1 MESYTITRK
10 FTPGFLFF
18 QFNSFWL
25 HWMFVAALG
34 LSPGVA
40 SGGYYLVGE
49 LKLLLGV
56 AFLVAECGL

>member
-18 QFNSFWL
+18 QFNYFWL

-34 LSPGVA
+34 LSPGAA
-40 SGGYYLVGE
+40 SGGYSLAGA
-49 LKLLLGV
+49 LKLLVVV